1 MKVYHLTIAFNE
13 ETEEIEY
20 IEEAMDDEIIM
31 DDDLLTKLVKG
42 GYKDSVS
49 IAVIEQL
56 EDVAEA

>member
-13 ETEEIEY
+13 DTDEIEY
-20 IEEAMDDEIIM
+20 IEEMMDEEIVGN
-31 DDDLLTKLVKG
+31 DLLTKLVQG

-56 EDVAEA
+56 EDIAEA

>member
-42 GYKDSVS
+42 GFKDSVS

-56 EDVAEA
+56 DDVAEA

>member
-42 GYKDSVS
+42 GFKDSVS
-49 IAVIEQL
+49 VAVIEQL
-56 EDVAEA
+56 DDIAEA